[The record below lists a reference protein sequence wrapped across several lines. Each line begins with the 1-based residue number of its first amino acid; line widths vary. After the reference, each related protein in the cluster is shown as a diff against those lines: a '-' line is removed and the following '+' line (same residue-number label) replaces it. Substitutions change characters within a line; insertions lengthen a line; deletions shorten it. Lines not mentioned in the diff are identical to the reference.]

1 MLKIGSKRRRNP
13 IEVVE
18 DSVAA
23 AMREQISEELKRE
36 TVSLK
41 KQLID
46 TEKEAANNRS
56 AAEILTKFINDG
68 QAELNDLGEVKLVPN
83 QIKNEESEMF

>member
-56 AAEILTKFINDG
+56 AAEILT
-68 QAELNDLGEVKLVPN
+68 
-83 QIKNEESEMF
+83 

>member
-68 QAELNDLGEVKLVPN
+68 
-83 QIKNEESEMF
+83 

>member
-13 IEVVE
+13 TEVVE

-23 AMREQISEELKRE
+23 AMREQLSEELKRE

-68 QAELNDLGEVKLVPN
+68 QCELNDLGEVRMVPN

>member
-1 MLKIGSKRRRNP
+1 MLKIGSKRRRNTT
-13 IEVVE
+13 EMVE
-18 DSVAA
+18 DNVAA

-36 TVSLK
+36 TISLK

-46 TEKEAANNRS
+46 TEKEAVNNRN

-68 QAELNDLGEVKLVPN
+68 
-83 QIKNEESEMF
+83 